1 MATSRILTKEVK
13 ETSRQWRWLNAG
25 LAVLSPEGRLL
36 SCNPAL
42 RDWFAESLSSLENQL
57 FCDILGKINPPWR
70 EAIATWLATTD
81 PFTQLLLPGTEIT
94 SIGWIRIT
102 AANRPKE
109 IFVHLDS
116 TAAPRLELEEAGSAE
131 GGMTDEMGRSLRLRL
146 LRSEAQLDNLMRRW
160 PGVIFSQRT
169 DMSFHYGSPKLEE
182 MTGYPLSD
190 WMARPETFWS
200 VIHEADVNEMRQQVR
215 RTIQTGDTVSTSFR
229 IRHSR
234 TGRVAYILEHRQALR
249 SEGGLLLGFEGVWLD
264 VSRQTIAERRLSSAA
279 WRDTLAVLTM
289 GLAHDFGNI
298 LAGIHALAE
307 TLEPEKNG
315 DIEVDERVG
324 LIKRNSLQASELV
337 RRVLSL
343 HQGKPGVLDYADLNS
358 LVTDFSDLVRKIIPR
373 RIQFAVV
380 NSETPLPVYVD
391 SVELRQVFLNLA
403 MNAVDAMPYTGK
415 ICCTTYHCTEI
426 PKLSYL
432 QGDFPRL
439 PAICLAI
446 EDNGLGIPARNLP
459 NIFDP
464 FFTTKPVNKGSG
476 LGLYNARL
484 FAEKHHGALS
494 VDSTEGSGTLFRL
507 WLPEADFTEIER
519 VNEQIEL
526 RRRCILVVGTLGR
539 SLDTTAEFLRRSGF
553 FVVTESQTEK
563 VPQLLDSFDYEFD
576 GVLLQLVAYSDQ
588 QTGQLLEELKGR
600 RPPIKTI
607 LQIIGRNADEIETS
621 WIRSASLTIPSDLP
635 EPTFGQKMR
644 ELFERPTR

>member
-109 IFVHLDS
+109 ICVHLDS

-415 ICCTTYHCTEI
+415 ICCTTSHCTEI

-432 QGDFPRL
+432 QGEFPRL

-607 LQIIGRNADEIETS
+607 LQIIGRNADEIDTS

>member
-1 MATSRILTKEVK
+1 M
-13 ETSRQWRWLNAG
+13 
-25 LAVLSPEGRLL
+25 
-36 SCNPAL
+36 
-42 RDWFAESLSSLENQL
+42 
-57 FCDILGKINPPWR
+57 
-70 EAIATWLATTD
+70 
-81 PFTQLLLPGTEIT
+81 
-94 SIGWIRIT
+94 
-102 AANRPKE
+102 
-109 IFVHLDS
+109 
-116 TAAPRLELEEAGSAE
+116 
-131 GGMTDEMGRSLRLRL
+131 
-146 LRSEAQLDNLMRRW
+146 
-160 PGVIFSQRT
+160 
-169 DMSFHYGSPKLEE
+169 
-182 MTGYPLSD
+182 
-190 WMARPETFWS
+190 
-200 VIHEADVNEMRQQVR
+200 
-215 RTIQTGDTVSTSFR
+215 
-229 IRHSR
+229 
-234 TGRVAYILEHRQALR
+234 
-249 SEGGLLLGFEGVWLD
+249 
-264 VSRQTIAERRLSSAA
+264 
-279 WRDTLAVLTM
+279 
-289 GLAHDFGNI
+289 
-298 LAGIHALAE
+298 
-307 TLEPEKNG
+307 
-315 DIEVDERVG
+315 
-324 LIKRNSLQASELV
+324 
-337 RRVLSL
+337 SL

-415 ICCTTYHCTEI
+415 ICCTTSHCTEI

-607 LQIIGRNADEIETS
+607 LQIIGRNADEIDTS
-621 WIRSASLTIPSDLP
+621 WIRSASLTIPSDLLDDSLSF
-635 EPTFGQKMR
+635 TIKQLSQADFDR
-644 ELFERPTR
+644 R

>member
-415 ICCTTYHCTEI
+415 ICCTTSHCTEI

-607 LQIIGRNADEIETS
+607 LQIIGRNADEIDTS

>member
-13 ETSRQWRWLNAG
+13 ESSRQWRWLNAG

-426 PKLSYL
+426 PKLIYL

-607 LQIIGRNADEIETS
+607 LQIIGRNADEIDTS

>member
-13 ETSRQWRWLNAG
+13 ESSRQWRWLNAG

-343 HQGKPGVLDYADLNS
+343 HQ
-358 LVTDFSDLVRKIIPR
+358 
-373 RIQFAVV
+373 
-380 NSETPLPVYVD
+380 
-391 SVELRQVFLNLA
+391 
-403 MNAVDAMPYTGK
+403 
-415 ICCTTYHCTEI
+415 
-426 PKLSYL
+426 
-432 QGDFPRL
+432 
-439 PAICLAI
+439 
-446 EDNGLGIPARNLP
+446 
-459 NIFDP
+459 
-464 FFTTKPVNKGSG
+464 
-476 LGLYNARL
+476 
-484 FAEKHHGALS
+484 
-494 VDSTEGSGTLFRL
+494 
-507 WLPEADFTEIER
+507 
-519 VNEQIEL
+519 
-526 RRRCILVVGTLGR
+526 
-539 SLDTTAEFLRRSGF
+539 
-553 FVVTESQTEK
+553 
-563 VPQLLDSFDYEFD
+563 
-576 GVLLQLVAYSDQ
+576 
-588 QTGQLLEELKGR
+588 
-600 RPPIKTI
+600 
-607 LQIIGRNADEIETS
+607 
-621 WIRSASLTIPSDLP
+621 ASLWS
-635 EPTFGQKMR
+635 
-644 ELFERPTR
+644 

>member
-42 RDWFAESLSSLENQL
+42 RDWFAESLSSLENRL

-380 NSETPLPVYVD
+380 NSEKPLPVYVD

-415 ICCTTYHCTEI
+415 ICCTTSHCTEI

-607 LQIIGRNADEIETS
+607 LQIIGRNADEIDTS

>member
-190 WMARPETFWS
+190 WMARPETFWA

-415 ICCTTYHCTEI
+415 ICCTTSHCTEI

-432 QGDFPRL
+432 QGEFPRL

-607 LQIIGRNADEIETS
+607 LQIIGRNADEIDTS

>member
-415 ICCTTYHCTEI
+415 ICCTTSHCTEI

-432 QGDFPRL
+432 QGEFPRL

-607 LQIIGRNADEIETS
+607 LQIIGRNADEIDTS

>member
-415 ICCTTYHCTEI
+415 ICCTTSHCTEI

-432 QGDFPRL
+432 QGEFPRL

>member
-190 WMARPETFWS
+190 WMARPETFWA

-415 ICCTTYHCTEI
+415 ICCTTSHCTEI

-432 QGDFPRL
+432 QGEFPRL

>member
-1 MATSRILTKEVK
+1 MATSRILTQEVK

-415 ICCTTYHCTEI
+415 ICCTTSHCTEI

-432 QGDFPRL
+432 QGEFPRL

-607 LQIIGRNADEIETS
+607 LQIIGRNADEIDTS